1 MPANVQY
8 SEENEEETDR
18 ESWVLVT
25 KLTIIPPPIKE
36 THQTNRWKRGS
47 HFTSV

>member
-8 SEENEEETDR
+8 SEENEQVSDR
-18 ESWVLVT
+18 ENWVLVT

-36 THQTNRWKRGS
+36 THHPTRWKGGS